1 MKTEDY
7 YVNTGRWQSVNGKK
21 DKNCGVRDGRGI
33 AGDIL
38 KDGICIGQIY
48 LARAESRKLR
58 YWAISCMS
66 GIGFNTFNEARSYAK
81 DFL

>member
-1 MKTEDY
+1 MTFSKTGF
-7 YVNTGRWQSVNGKK
+7 VSGKS
-21 DKNCGVRDGRGI
+21 
-33 AGDIL
+33 IL
-38 KDGICIGQIY
+38 PV
-48 LARAESRKLR
+48 AESRKLR

>member
-1 MKTEDY
+1 MIRIT
-7 YVNTGRWQSVNGKK
+7 K
-21 DKNCGVRDGRGI
+21 DKWH
-33 AGDIL
+33 DIF

-66 GIGFNTFNEARSYAK
+66 RVGFNTFDEARSYAK

>member
-1 MKTEDY
+1 MVRIT
-7 YVNTGRWQSVNGKK
+7 K
-21 DKNCGVRDGRGI
+21 DKRH
-33 AGDIL
+33 DIL

-81 DFL
+81 DSFNKESHEKLDTTDAFVA

>member
-1 MKTEDY
+1 MLEHMVRIT
-7 YVNTGRWQSVNGKK
+7 K
-21 DKNCGVRDGRGI
+21 DKWHGI
-33 AGDIL
+33 F

-48 LARAESRKLR
+48 LARAESKRPK
-58 YWAISCMS
+58 YWAVSCVS